1 MKSPGHPQDD
11 RVIFMQ
17 AMGRGPEHES
27 YPLLQSGLRQG
38 ALFAV
43 CAGMKTGRLR
53 RACG

>member
-1 MKSPGHPQDD
+1 MKPPDHPQDD

-17 AMGRGPEHES
+17 VMDCGPEHER

-38 ALFAV
+38 VLFAI